1 MPASATPLERDLTVA
16 VTGPTGE
23 IGRALLR
30 ALEREPSVAR
40 VETMGRRD
48 FDPAAA
54 GLAKAR
60 YRRGDVTDR
69 AAVTRLVEGA
79 DVVVHLA
86 FAIFERAEQ
95 ARDVNVAGSRNVF
108 EAALDAGARRLVY
121 TSSIAAYGFHTDT
134 PPLVNEE
141 HPARGS
147 QDHPYSAQKA
157 DVERLLA
164 NVARGSDAG
173 VYVFRPCIVAGP
185 TATMLV
191 DRIPYVAL
199 QRRMPGALRRAI
211 AALPALRPV
220 IPDPG
225 VPFQLVHEDDV
236 ARALVLA
243 ITGAGPPGTYNLAAD
258 GEVTLSELAGAL
270 GYYRVRVPSGAVEAT
285 ATIVSRI
292 PMLPVETRWIAA
304 LRVPLRA
311 DSANARVKLGWE
323 PRYDA
328 HATLAELVAGARE
341 RGLLPWPG
349 VAPSG

>member
-1 MPASATPLERDLTVA
+1 MPESVPPRRDRDLAVA

-40 VETMGRRD
+40 VEAMGRRA

-54 GLAKAR
+54 GLAKVR

-69 AAVTRLVEGA
+69 AAVHALVDGA

-86 FAIFERAEQ
+86 FAIFDRPEAARA
-95 ARDVNVAGSRNVF
+95 VNVTGSRNVF
-108 EAALDAGARRLVY
+108 EAALHAGARRLVY
-121 TSSIAAYGFHTDT
+121 TSSIAAYGFHEDT
-134 PPLVNEE
+134 PAVVNEE

-147 QDHPYSAQKA
+147 DDHPYSAQKA
-157 DVERLLA
+157 DVERMLD
-164 NVARGSDAG
+164 NVARGRDAD

-191 DRIPYVAL
+191 ERIPYVGL
-199 QRRMPGALRRAI
+199 QRRMPGPLRRAV
-211 AALPALRPV
+211 AAVPALRPV

-236 ARALVLA
+236 AHALVRA

-258 GEVTLSELAGAL
+258 GEVTLSELAEAL

-285 ATIVSRI
+285 ATIVSRM

-304 LRVPLRA
+304 LRVPLRV
-311 DSANARVKLGWE
+311 DCANARVKLGWA

-328 HATLAELVAGARE
+328 RATLAALVAGARE

-349 VAPSG
+349 RAP